1 MDLLSSFM
9 LTGQSWKVFYT
20 DTRRQVAKMSLVS
33 SGENVT
39 ISKVK
44 NIIPYGF
51 INSISQFL

>member
-51 INSISQFL
+51 INSIS